1 MVKAE
6 VETIGEVAS
15 GEEVPFRR
23 GAEGLRQR
31 RDSGD

>member
-1 MVKAE
+1 MLKAE

-15 GEEVPFRR
+15 GEKVPFVR
-23 GAEGLRQR
+23 GAEGLRKR